1 MQRWNINY
9 LKKLYNRYYK
19 LSVETSNATL
29 SLEYESTA
37 NSILNI
43 IDRYDEMMARKKMGD
58 SFRERV
64 NFIYVIDDDFYILD
78 NYGIFCPIIRDFC
91 DIGMS
96 LEVKPNTKLPTIA
109 VSTNSILTVSK
120 DFYDGIG
127 GIFSKQYSKMAANFR
142 DRLHIRK
149 LSSNVVTSGQTYSV
163 YKTDITFIELGV
175 NKTAQDYVS
184 AIHEFGHGISCAIN
198 PVAMYDFGKYCF
210 IELESLFFELLG
222 LDHLSNKM
230 NLEKDSFDISIQ
242 VLKDYIYSAQLIVDK
257 LDAYNTLDGNQLYN
271 KNVFRNY
278 LINEAGCNKLA
289 VNDVLRTYIR
299 DYFHYIISYLTAV
312 ELYIIYQSD
321 KLLALNLLQKIITIK
336 QDFPIGYL
344 NYVKSLG
351 LEPGKNFDKYLEI
364 LFNKAKDLKDE
375 KSLRYK
381 IK

>member
-64 NFIYVIDDDFYILD
+64 NFRYVIDDDFYILD